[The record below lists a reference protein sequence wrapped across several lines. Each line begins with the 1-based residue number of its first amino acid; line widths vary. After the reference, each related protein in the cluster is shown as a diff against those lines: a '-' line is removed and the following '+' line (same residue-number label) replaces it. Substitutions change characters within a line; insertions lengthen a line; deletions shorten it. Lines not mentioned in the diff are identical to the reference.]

1 MKGVHKDKFGVQWK
15 LPKRELCKEC
25 GQPDN
30 CGECNEVRL
39 TKKEVKLLG
48 GTYK

>member
-1 MKGVHKDKFGVQWK
+1 MTKKGYKDKFGVKWK

-30 CGECNEVRL
+30 TGDCNHVKL
-39 TKKEVKLLG
+39 SKKEVKLLG
-48 GTYK
+48 SH